1 MSVREVMVMLKAC
14 DIYSKTLFGVIYDC
28 GLRSFEACNLKW
40 NDINFD
46 RHCPKCQNK
55 EREVW
60 IEMRKEEVMPGVK
73 YFHVVFI
80 IPDSLHPDSHVVIKG
95 CSTPACSVSH
105 GTPCGSSMRV
115 MGCKGE

>member
-14 DIYSKTLFGVIYDC
+14 DIYSKTLFCVIYDC

-40 NDINFD
+40 NDISFD

-55 EREVW
+55 ECEVW

-80 IPDSLHPDSHVVIKG
+80 IPDGLHPDSHVASKAVLLL
-95 CSTPACSVSH
+95 
-105 GTPCGSSMRV
+105 RV
-115 MGCKGE
+115 PFRMEHLAEVL